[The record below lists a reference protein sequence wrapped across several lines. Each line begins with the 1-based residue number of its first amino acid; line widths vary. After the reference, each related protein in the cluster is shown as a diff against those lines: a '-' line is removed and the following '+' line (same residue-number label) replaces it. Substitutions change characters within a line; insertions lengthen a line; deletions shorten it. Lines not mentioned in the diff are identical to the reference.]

1 MDYQWVIPLSS
12 RMHQRHAINVFFPY
26 IATFLNQKV
35 QYLEVPLIASTVEG
49 AKAVFFPRVNEIF
62 NRNLI

>member
-1 MDYQWVIPLSS
+1 MDYQRVIPLRS

-49 AKAVFFPRVNEIF
+49 AKAVFFSHVNEIF